1 MAIEC
6 PIYINS
12 EDAFAD
18 SGSTANWITTF
29 ADQSPHLGVKHWQ
42 DVERPLEVKYAI
54 VWHPH
59 EALFQR
65 FPNLQ
70 AVFNLGAGVDG
81 ILKNPYLPKHI
92 DIIRLEN
99 AGMAEQMN
107 EYFAYYVLHYHRHM
121 DRYQAQQAQS
131 QWLPHSTI
139 PASNVRIGI
148 LGLGQLGAS
157 VANCLKQF
165 GFQVKGWSRSSKQ
178 LDGIHCYAGSDQ
190 LDDFFANTDMLC
202 NLLPL
207 TAETDSILNY
217 NNLKKLP
224 QGSVLING
232 ARGEHLVE
240 EDLMQLLN
248 EGHLRG
254 AVLDTMRTEPLP
266 QSSPL
271 WTQKN
276 LILTPHCAANSWLKP
291 SATQIAK
298 NIDALLAGQQ
308 PTGLV
313 HRDRGY

>member
-6 PIYINS
+6 PIYIHS

-18 SGSTANWITTF
+18 SGSTANWVATF
-29 ADQSPHLGVKHWQ
+29 AQQSPHLNIKHWQ
-42 DVERPLEVKYAI
+42 DIEHPEAVQYAI
-54 VWHPH
+54 VWHPQA
-59 EALFQR
+59 ELFSR
-65 FPNLQ
+65 FPNIK

-81 ILKNPYLPKHI
+81 ILKNPHLPAHI

-107 EYFAYYVLHYHRHM
+107 EYFTYFVLHYHRHM

-139 PASNVRIGI
+139 PASNVRVGI

-165 GFQVKGWSRSSKQ
+165 GFQVNGWSRSHKQ
-178 LDGIHCYAGSDQ
+178 FEGIHCYTGKQQ
-190 LDDFFANTDMLC
+190 LDDFFGNTDILC

-207 TAETDSILNY
+207 TAETHSILNY
-217 NNLKKLP
+217 SSLKKLP
-224 QGSVLING
+224 PGAVLING

-240 EDLMQLLN
+240 EDLLQLLD

-254 AVLDTMRTEPLP
+254 AALDTMRTEPLP
-266 QSSPL
+266 VDSPL
-271 WTQKN
+271 WQQKN
-276 LILTPHCAANSWLKP
+276 LLLTPHCAANSWLPP
-291 SATQIAK
+291 SAAQIAS
-298 NIDALLAGQQ
+298 NIDAMLAGQQ

-313 HRDRGY
+313 QRDRGY